1 MAVTKEKARKG
12 LVWELGHRQWNL
24 SIALRALRIATRF
37 LRFTTLIG
45 KHIVYLSV
53 GDENITAY
61 LMPSSERHLGDVE
74 C

>member
-12 LVWELGHRQWNL
+12 PVWELGHRQWNL

-45 KHIVYLSV
+45 KHNRYLSV
-53 GDENITAY
+53 LETGKSLHILCHY
-61 LMPSSERHLGDVE
+61 LNTV
-74 C
+74 